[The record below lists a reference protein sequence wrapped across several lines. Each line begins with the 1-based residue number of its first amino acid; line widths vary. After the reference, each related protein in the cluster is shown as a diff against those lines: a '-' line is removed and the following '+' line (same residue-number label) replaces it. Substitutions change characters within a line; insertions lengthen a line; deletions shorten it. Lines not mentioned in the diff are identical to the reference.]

1 MSALLYPLLKIDP
14 READFSRRGFN
25 CSRPE
30 ARDHLERIGKT
41 FLRGYHAALRE
52 PDQRKLAAVLDEIKL
67 EYRGFGYEGAAM
79 ALVLLDAITPWK
91 QRFADFLAAA
101 GRNHVYML
109 HVGAGWGYARL
120 PWVRGRIESQ
130 IRRFDP
136 VLGSLV
142 IDGYGFHEGYFHW
155 HQALQPKISR
165 LSPHGRH
172 IFYQGLGRSL
182 WFVEGTDAAGIART
196 IASFAPAY
204 QGDAWSGIG
213 LACAYAGGIDRSE
226 IEKLC
231 RYAAPFRAALA
242 QGAAFAAKTRLR
254 AGNPVLHTEV
264 ACNVFCRMSSEEAAA
279 LCDET
284 LSQVDLHYSCPYQHW
299 RELLQHSLQAASER
313 REEDADSNL
322 QITHKESRGESYV
335 QFNRNHA
342 LHHNGSS
349 KLSR

>member
-1 MSALLYPLLKIDP
+1 MPALLYPLLKIDP
-14 READFSRRGFN
+14 READFSRREFN

-30 ARDHLERIGKT
+30 VQNHLERIGRT

-52 PDQRKLAAVLDEIKL
+52 PDQRKLAAVLGETEL
-67 EYRGFGYEGAAM
+67 EYQGFGYEGAAM
-79 ALVLLDAITPWK
+79 ALVLLDAMTPWK
-91 QRFADFLAAA
+91 QRFTDFLAGA

-120 PWVRGRIESQ
+120 PWVRRRIESR

-136 VLGSLV
+136 VLCSLV

-155 HQALQPKISR
+155 HQSPQPKISR
-165 LSPHGRH
+165 LSAHGRH

-182 WFVEGTDAAGIART
+182 WFVKGTDAAGIAHT

-204 QGDAWSGIG
+204 QADAWSGVG

-226 IEKLC
+226 IEKIY
-231 RYAAPFRAALA
+231 RYAAPFKAALA

-264 ACNVFCRMSSEEAAA
+264 ACDVFCQMSSEKAAA
-279 LCDET
+279 FCDET
-284 LSQVDLHYSCPYQHW
+284 LSQVDLHHSCPYQHW
-299 RELLQHSLQAASER
+299 RELLQHRLLAASEG
-313 REEDADSNL
+313 REEDTDL
-322 QITHKESRGESYV
+322 QLTHTESRGESHV
-335 QFNRNHA
+335 QFNRYHA
-342 LHHNGSS
+342 FHHNGSS
-349 KLSR
+349 KLLR